1 MNTYDTYGIHSS
13 DLESARQ
20 AAELALDVKMVLHES
35 MYVGEYYL
43 GKVGEEEIQIQRNLD
58 PLDGELVEKDFP
70 DIEILLYV
78 SKTKRPQEVEKLLT
92 AKIPNLVLLKRK
104 EL

>member
-1 MNTYDTYGIHSS
+1 MKTYDIYGFYNS
-13 DLESARQ
+13 DLESARK
-20 AAELALDVKMVLHES
+20 AAELSLEMKMVPHES
-35 MYVGEYYL
+35 MYIGEYYL
-43 GKVGEEEIQIQRNLD
+43 GKVGEEEIQIRRNWD

-78 SKTKRPQEVEKLLT
+78 NKTEQPEEVERLLT